1 MPADYNVVDIVFIT
15 SALIIIAIAS
25 FRGLIKEVFSLI
37 NWATAFVASY
47 LLSGIVAKI
56 FAQGSTLN
64 IAVIEIITRV
74 AIFTIVFLIMV
85 FSTSGLA
92 KEITSAFPPALNNF
106 LGVVFGAFKT
116 LLIFGLLYATYLTV
130 NQIISGTKIKIS
142 KDLKTPPIIASA
154 KTGSIIKYSGEFL
167 QPVVYGFVSSI
178 YSNYSNSL
186 AEKTQEIAP
195 LLHLMQNNYDLD
207 ELQKEIQDGQNLNN
221 LQDLQNLKDAVE
233 QNPDNEEYKTKLQKL
248 QQMLNSINS
257 QNNQPNIQP
266 DKNPAQQ
273 PSQKPI
279 EEKGYK
285 KQEILKKDYII
296 KINNN

>member
-15 SALIIIAIAS
+15 SALIIIGIAS

-47 LLSGIVAKI
+47 LLSGVVAKI
-56 FAQGSTLN
+56 FSQYSTLN
-64 IAVIEIITRV
+64 ITIIQFIASS
-74 AIFTIVFLIMV
+74 AIFFIVFLVMI

-130 NQIISGTKIKIS
+130 SQIATGHKINANKTPAIIS
-142 KDLKTPPIIASA
+142 SA
-154 KTGSIIKYSGEFL
+154 KTGSIIKYSGEVL
-167 QPVVYGFVSSI
+167 QPVVYGFVGSI
-178 YSNYSNSL
+178 YNKQANL
-186 AEKTQEIAP
+186 LQQEAKGTSEILN
-195 LLHLMQNNYDLD
+195 LLQNNYNLD
-207 ELQKEIQDGQNLNN
+207 EMQNQLNSQEGDVNLDSYQKN
-221 LQDLQNLKDAVE
+221 LQELQ
-233 QNPDNEEYKTKLQKL
+233 QKL
-248 QQMLNSINS
+248 NSNQDNS
-257 QNNQPNIQP
+257 VPEP
-266 DKNPAQQ
+266 EPTQQ
-273 PSQKPI
+273 PTQTDSIKQPMQ
-279 EEKGYK
+279 EKGYK

>member
-56 FAQGSTLN
+56 FSQYSTLN
-64 IAVIEIITRV
+64 ITIIQFIASS
-74 AIFTIVFLIMV
+74 AIFIIVFLVMI
-85 FSTSGLA
+85 FSTSGLV

-106 LGVVFGAFKT
+106 LGVIFGAFKT

-130 NQIISGTKIKIS
+130 SQIATGHKINANKTPAIIS
-142 KDLKTPPIIASA
+142 SA
-154 KTGSIIKYSGEFL
+154 KTGSIIKYSGELL
-167 QPVVYGFVSSI
+167 QPMVYGFIGSI
-178 YSNYSNSL
+178 YNKQVGL
-186 AEKTQEIAP
+186 LQQEAKGASEIIN
-195 LLHLMQNNYDLD
+195 LLQNNYDLD
-207 ELQKEIQDGQNLNN
+207 EMQNQLNSQEGDVNLDSYQKN
-221 LQDLQNLKDAVE
+221 LQELQQKLNSSQDAPE
-233 QNPDNEEYKTKLQKL
+233 LANQPTQQPAQNPDN
-248 QQMLNSINS
+248 
-257 QNNQPNIQP
+257 
-266 DKNPAQQ
+266 
-273 PSQKPI
+273 KPI

-296 KINNN
+296 KIHNN